1 MLNARSQQWSLL
13 KSQPGSALGSG
24 NCAVAAGR
32 FIFLIG
38 GFHRK
43 SGSRGCSRRNE
54 VDQDQVQIFD
64 TTSGSWRPG
73 PSLLT
78 GRRSHGC
85 TVVDV
90 AGRFVRFLAKISF
103 FLPSFVIQ
111 GIMVAGGSNLRN
123 QFLTS
128 VEYLDLGE
136 NLNQFQLS
144 RLRWRNLPELKNIK
158 SPSLGLVN
166 SK

>member
-1 MLNARSQQWSLL
+1 MTLTKAYSLCLLIQVQMLDARSQQWSILR
-13 KSQPGSALGSG
+13 SQPGSALGSG

-54 VDQDQVQIFD
+54 VDQDQVLILD
-64 TTSGSWRPG
+64 TSSGSWRRG

-78 GRRSHGC
+78 RRRGHGC

-90 AGRFVRFLAKISF
+90 AGRFVRFLSLPPKYSFSDSFYLEFRELWWLAARISATNFSVQLNSSISGKI
-103 FLPSFVIQ
+103 
-111 GIMVAGGSNLRN
+111 
-123 QFLTS
+123 
-128 VEYLDLGE
+128 
-136 NLNQFQLS
+136 
-144 RLRWRNLPELKNIK
+144 
-158 SPSLGLVN
+158 
-166 SK
+166 